1 MIIHVNRNFHKDKK
15 ERIYSLPDIN
25 SNINQIFIDNL
36 NCNRTIDIKDLL
48 SSDIKKFLEE
58 QRDELK
64 FVEFDK
70 TLKSFLNQELIDADF
85 EDDLIDQY
93 INDIL
98 KYMTE
103 EKSIKD
109 KINEIV
115 FKFIDDDQDNEKINC
130 KDIIDI
136 IYTKKYINK
145 YILDIASL
153 LIEYIKDN
161 IFNKY
166 LRIILKK

>member
-15 ERIYSLPDIN
+15 ERIYSLPYIN

-48 SSDIKKFLEE
+48 SSDIKKFLEK
-58 QRDELK
+58 QRNELK
-64 FVEFDK
+64 LDVEFDK

-136 IYTKKYINK
+136 IYTKKYIN
-145 YILDIASL
+145 
-153 LIEYIKDN
+153 

>member
-136 IYTKKYINK
+136 IYTKKYIN
-145 YILDIASL
+145 
-153 LIEYIKDN
+153 